1 MQAPSLI
8 GTLTASSLMVASAAH
23 GAAPPRIEVG
33 QPFPEIV
40 LPSLEDGAPMSI
52 ADFRGRKVLLHVFA
66 SW

>member
-23 GAAPPRIEVG
+23 AAAPPRIEVG
-33 QPFPEIV
+33 QPFPDIV
-40 LPSLEDGAPMSI
+40 FPSLEHGEPLSI
-52 ADFRGRKVLLHVFA
+52 ADFRGKKVLLHVFA